1 MVDNIFM
8 KINHTDFIAND
19 QLTFNGN
26 GSNTYGYYDDYKFGT
41 SRVRNY
47 KYNGVVTISGSLR
60 KYYFDKHQIEDYW
73 KYNLTQD
80 NLIEI
85 GYDLNSIGIDT
96 DKLKIISYE
105 FGPTLEMT
113 DIVEHIES
121 FKNGI
126 SNHHGITSFKGIS
139 KRDSSKTKGI
149 NKSQLLRVYSPELK
163 YKQKTVDEDMEYTR
177 FEDYIPKGTK
187 KYLDLDRALTYS
199 ELCQTETLTK
209 IKNRLIEKI
218 ERIIFINDAD
228 VEVGTLKKNKL
239 TDLSLSRKKNR
250 IIAQSLS
257 EIYEDTR
264 IKTSLYNFIRKN
276 NDSTITKYITDA
288 IDEEFRKTIG
298 VVEND

>member
-8 KINHTDFIAND
+8 KINHADFEANV

-26 GSNTYGYYDDYKFGT
+26 GSNAYGYYDNYKFGT
-41 SRVRNY
+41 SRVR

-85 GYDLNSIGIDT
+85 EYDFNSIGIDT
-96 DKLKIISYE
+96 DKLKIIAYE

-139 KRDSSKTKGI
+139 KRDSSKTKDI

-163 YKQKTVDEDMEYTR
+163 YKQKTVDENMEYTR

-239 TDLSLSRKKNR
+239 TDLSLSSKKNR